1 MNLFILEHQFLEQ
14 KLTNPNLKI
23 KEMKKN
29 VFLFFLALFAIL
41 ITGCQNNEAD
51 FPSSENPTVV
61 VATTEIYGAPTRK
74 FEIKA
79 ALADDLGLKS
89 VRIQIPELS
98 LDKMI
103 TFATDPLLESYDLSY
118 FFEVPAD
125 RGTSEAFKIKLTI
138 TDVSGNAVDKEI
150 DLRLDGEFAAPAI
163 SMLTP
168 KDGAVV
174 LLSTSNILPVN
185 FVVNDDS
192 GIDYIQIQC
201 AALGIDETVQLQ
213 NAPQSYTFS
222 KEYTLPVTAANY
234 VLTITAKDKFAIPNT
249 GSLNI
254 NIVATNEYPAIY
266 LCDQPKGTNLVT
278 DAVGV
283 PMYFHGKNGQDFE
296 FKYYADKDNKEIYFL
311 GQESDFA
318 PHCFGLDGSGNI
330 VDDVASAP
338 IILPT
343 KGYYNI
349 KINPNTMAY
358 TATKYTPSSKVWAD
372 VANGSWNDDE
382 ALRKPFVS
390 ICGEGV
396 KDANW
401 DTWNGWVTKSLHL
414 ANNPENPYQLL
425 GEITL
430 TGSTMKIT
438 YTGQWWNPQ
447 WRLINNG
454 IATMSPGENGNGAY
468 TPAPGV
474 YKVIL
479 DTELER
485 TFITKK

>member
-1 MNLFILEHQFLEQ
+1 
-14 KLTNPNLKI
+14 
-23 KEMKKN
+23 MKKN

-118 FFEVPAD
+118 FFQVPAD

-138 TDVSGNAVDKEI
+138 TDVSGNTVDKDI

-174 LLSTSNILPVN
+174 LLSTSNQLPVN

-201 AALGIDETVQLQ
+201 TALGIDETVQLQ
-213 NAPQSYTFS
+213 GAPQSYTFS
-222 KEYTLPVTAANY
+222 KTYTLPVTAANY

-266 LCDQPKGTNLVT
+266 LCDQPKGTNLTT

-283 PMYFHGKNGQDFE
+283 PMYFHEKNGQDFQ

-318 PHCFGLDGSGNI
+318 PHCFGLNGSGNI
-330 VDDVASAP
+330 VDDVTSSP

-372 VANGSWNDDE
+372 IANGSWNDDE
-382 ALRKPFVS
+382 ALRKTFVS
-390 ICGEGV
+390 VCGEGV

-401 DTWNGWVTKSLHL
+401 DTWNAWVTGSLHL
-414 ANNPENPYQLL
+414 TNNPDNPYQLV

-430 TGSTMKIT
+430 TGSTVKIT
-438 YTGQWWNPQ
+438 FTGQWWNPQ

-468 TPAPGV
+468 TAAAGV
-474 YKVIL
+474 YKVIV

-485 TFITKK
+485 AFITKK